1 MNNGTGLGVLAG
13 NLIGSYLLGRHQR
26 EMQMQDME
34 MKKEAQKLQ
43 VQQMKI
49 QMDAAK
55 LKADADARKDAFLQ
69 KYVWPDL
76 EPKEGEETTGG
87 VNYGASFGPSDKPQ
101 ESRLTKILS
110 NPVMAAALKEH
121 YNIDFIGAGN
131 LYARNKS
138 EERQWTEFAER
149 IRQNAIENQFKGQET
164 HPAVQI
170 EGEGGRKTLIYPRK
184 YNLGPTP
191 PAMGGGMPAPPQLGG
206 GPQQQAP
213 PMPRPQMGGI
223 QTMPG
228 VEQQPLGSAEK
239 DNWVK
244 IDPEKGTII
253 RPDYSR
259 LTTPSQ
265 LAAAGFS
272 YASKEQQ
279 SAVGEFAGVE
289 NILAKI
295 ESLMGQSI
303 PKEESTLERIPG
315 AAGRKVSE
323 WLQTDEQ
330 IVQLVSLMEGTL
342 APMIRSMGEKGAL
355 ANEDVARALGMMP
368 KITDRGSVA
377 WGKLRNIQEII
388 DGSKKAKL
396 GDLAKEAK
404 KNTPPPAALK
414 ALKEGKT
421 TQFSNGQVWTLR
433 NGQPVRIK

>member
-13 NLIGSYLLGRHQR
+13 NLIGSYLLGRSQR

-43 VQQMKI
+43 IQQMKI

-55 LKADADARKDAFLQ
+55 IKADAEARKDAWMQQLLGPELQ
-69 KYVWPDL
+69 
-76 EPKEGEETTGG
+76 PKEEGETGG
-87 VNYGASFGPSDKPQ
+87 VNYGESFGPAEKPK
-101 ESRLTKILS
+101 SRLTEILS
-110 NPVMAAALKEH
+110 DPIKAAALKEATGV
-121 YNIDFIGAGN
+121 DFIGAGN
-131 LYARNKS
+131 LYSRQQA
-138 EERQWTEFAER
+138 EERQIAEFAER
-149 IRQNAIENQFKGQET
+149 VRQHERENMFKLQET

-191 PAMGGGMPAPPQLGG
+191 PPMGGGMPAPPQLGG

-244 IDPEKGTII
+244 IDPVKGTII
-253 RPDYSR
+253 RPDYSK

-265 LAAAGFS
+265 LAANGFS

-279 SAVGEFAGVE
+279 AAVGEFAGVE

-295 ESLMGQSI
+295 EQLMGQSI

-404 KNTPPPAALK
+404 KNTPPAAALK
-414 ALKEGKT
+414 TLKEGKT
-421 TQFSNGQVWTLR
+421 TQFANGQVWTLK
-433 NGQPVRIK
+433 NGQPVRVK